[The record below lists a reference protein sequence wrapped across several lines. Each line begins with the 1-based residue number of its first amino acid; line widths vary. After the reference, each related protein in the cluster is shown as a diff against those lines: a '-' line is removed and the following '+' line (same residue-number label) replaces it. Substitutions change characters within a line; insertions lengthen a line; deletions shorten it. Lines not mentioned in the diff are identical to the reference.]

1 MVKPL
6 GGFVKLIFEMER
18 IDPLYGEPLGREPF
32 ETRRIQV
39 APSREEW
46 TGYKKWPVQP

>member
-18 IDPLYGEPLGREPF
+18 IDPLYGTSGPRAVRNP
-32 ETRRIQV
+32 
-39 APSREEW
+39 ANPSRAKSR
-46 TGYKKWPVQP
+46 GVDRL